1 MSEVRTTSPEIP
13 EQTPAENAEAMP
25 VPASNGAP
33 APAARAVRFK
43 VSVHRLDGGLEEGDS
58 DVRTL
63 SRDGYPIYNPADAER
78 PRLIPARDIKYVVF
92 GSVEDPNLEADPD
105 EKSPSRKAILR
116 FRDGE
121 WIAAYIDPGE
131 RADAEGVAIK
141 IRLTERQRVIPA
153 LAASAALL
161 ETQYVDMWAPT
172 TPTAQPQRRRS
183 DIVEAA
189 ARQGRDLGKLAN
201 EFRDR
206 LALIRDVGLTTG
218 DTLAFSRA
226 VRTHLDRFLADDG
239 INLNS
244 QEKSALADIILR
256 AAVGY
261 GPLDGLL
268 HDRSVS
274 EIMVNGPD
282 QVFIERRGVLTK
294 ADVRFED
301 ENQLL
306 ETIRRMVATTGRH
319 IDGLNPMVDA
329 RLPDGSRVNAI
340 IRPAAI
346 HGAALTIRKFKDA
359 VLGMEDLTREGSLS
373 PAMAEFL
380 EAAVLGRMNI
390 LVSGGTG
397 SGKTTTL
404 NVVAR
409 FIPHNQRVITIED
422 AAELQIDHPHVI
434 ALEHRPPNVE
444 GKGELTIRQ
453 LLRNSLRMRPDRIL
467 VGEVRGAE
475 ALDMLQA
482 MNTGHD
488 GSMSTIHS
496 NSARDALSRLE
507 TMVMMASIDIPFEAV
522 RAQIAS
528 AVNLI
533 VHQARMPD
541 GRRKIAQIAEV
552 VGYDAN
558 GAILR
563 DIFLLG
569 MGADLRLEYN
579 ATGYVPTS
587 LDKAAF
593 YGVQVNQDLFDP
605 VKSRF
610 VPAGSDSM
618 MPVVKDPLM
627 SAQRG
632 GGENV
637 VRQVVVV
644 PFSSDRPGDAKP
656 QQQTHTVQASPTQPA
671 STMASTPEM
680 QEEMRKLIDAARS
693 AVADLQAAAP
703 SQQQGPPA
711 VVPVSS
717 SEQPQPGPQVYAG
730 PPPPAFTPQVVHPQE
745 PDESPEEG
753 LADSQ
758 SNAAASQALQAAT
771 AMARATTALGNLAA
785 ANSGYVGMLPTVRA
799 PEGDK
804 PAGAS
809 RRILAVIESLI
820 TRRGLNI
827 RMAPAIAQAFEGAEL
842 KGSDYA
848 SEAKISKESGGREL
862 RQAVE
867 AGLLQVVR
875 YPQGEAGFKASQD
888 LLRAVAEGL
897 GMAVS
902 ASSPL
907 TSETIIGSLAVGQ
920 TEGTVTIMFT
930 DVEGSTRLLSTRGF
944 TESHEIMKAYEAI
957 IEEKVAEH
965 AGRRIKG
972 LGDGLMISFGSVR
985 HGVECALDVQK
996 AIVEYSKQNPER
1008 KIRVRIGLNTG
1019 EVVEEAG
1026 DIFGA
1031 AVNVAARVAGKA
1043 RGGEILVSDVVR
1055 QLVGPMAEMKFE
1067 LRGRYRLKG
1076 FPDRW
1081 RLHQVTPGEVKETAR
1096 ALPTGDGF
1104 VDREQE
1110 RLDIRM
1116 LFERAATGSG
1126 GMLFLTGAPGIG
1138 ASRLASELAGEATS
1152 KGWLVLSGRCMDQDG
1167 AAYAPFREI
1176 LATAVAAATSRT
1188 LQEAAGDQGPL
1199 LSQLAPSLRQKVRG
1213 MAAAPDVNADKLRER
1228 LFHAI
1233 WDFLTGVQ
1241 AKRPL
1246 LIVLDDLQWAD
1257 DATVLLLRD
1266 LAERVAGSHTVVI
1279 GTYWDSEL
1287 DAARPFGTVLS
1298 RLLRRRR
1305 AQRIVLGPLPERAV
1319 EKIVAGMSETEL
1331 SPVQL
1336 MGIQAATEGNP
1347 LFVEQSALYMAESET
1362 MLGGGARVQ
1371 ASFTEEDL
1379 ELSQSVRGLI
1389 GRRLERLSEPAQ
1401 RMLVA
1406 AAVVGRDFDIGL
1418 LEAFGELSGHEL
1430 REALDEATRGHFL
1443 TAAGS
1448 DRYRFA
1454 HDLIRQRVLAVLP
1467 LPRQQAY
1474 HLAVADTLERVYGKS
1489 ASERA
1494 AEIGHH
1500 LYQAGTSADP
1510 QRTATFLGQ
1519 AAKNAL
1525 AVAAFE
1531 NVLRLV
1537 EASLTL
1543 LPGDSMRERADAL
1556 SIRGEAFWGLGR
1568 IDDAKAA
1575 WRGAA
1580 QRYEELGE
1588 AKAAAGLHSRISH
1601 LESYHRETGA
1611 HEPAP
1616 VRAARVE
1623 AEEPA

>member
-1 MSEVRTTSPEIP
+1 MSEVQTTSPEIP
-13 EQTPAENAEAMP
+13 EPTPVETP
-25 VPASNGAP
+25 VEDGERTPGASSNGAP
-33 APAARAVRFK
+33 PAARPARFK
-43 VSVHRLDGGLEEGDS
+43 VAVHRLDGGLEEGGS
-58 DVRTL
+58 DVRSL
-63 SRDGYPIYNPADAER
+63 SRDGYPIYNPADADR
-78 PRLIPARDIKYVVF
+78 PRWIPARDIKYVVF
-92 GSVEDPNLEADPD
+92 GSVDDPNLEADPG
-105 EKSPSRKAILR
+105 EKSTARKAILR

-121 WIAAYIDPGE
+121 WIAAYIEQGE
-131 RADAEGVAIK
+131 KADAEGVAVK

-153 LAASAALL
+153 VAASASLL
-161 ETQYVDMWAPT
+161 ETQYVDMWAPS
-172 TPTAQPQRRRS
+172 TPTVQPQRRRS
-183 DIVEAA
+183 DILEAA

-226 VRTHLDRFLADDG
+226 VRTHLDRFLAEDG
-239 INLNS
+239 INLTS

-261 GPLDGLL
+261 GPLDSLL

-541 GRRKIAQIAEV
+541 GRRKVAQIAEV

-569 MGADLRLEYN
+569 MGEDLRLEYN

-627 SAQRG
+627 SGQR

-644 PFSSDRPGDAKP
+644 PFSSDRPGDAK
-656 QQQTHTVQASPTQPA
+656 QQQTHTVQSTASQQA

-703 SQQQGPPA
+703 AQQEAAAAAP
-711 VVPVSS
+711 VVPIASS
-717 SEQPQPGPQVYAG
+717 DQPQPAPQPRPQA
-730 PPPPAFTPQVVHPQE
+730 PAFTPHVALP
-745 PDESPEEG
+745 PDFEIGEMPAG
-753 LADSQ
+753 A
-758 SNAAASQALQAAT
+758 SNLAASQALQAAT

-799 PEGDK
+799 PEGEK

-809 RRILAVIESLI
+809 RRILAVIESII
-820 TRRGLNI
+820 TRRGLNL
-827 RMAPAIAQAFEGAEL
+827 RLAPAIAEAFEGAEL
-842 KGSDYA
+842 KGSEYA
-848 SEAKISKESGGREL
+848 GENGISKESGGREL

-907 TSETIIGSLAVGQ
+907 TSETIIGSLAIGQ

-944 TESHEIMKAYEAI
+944 TESHEIMRAYEEI

-985 HGVECALDVQK
+985 HGVECALEIQK
-996 AIVEYSKQNPER
+996 AISEYSKQNPER

-1055 QLVGPMAEMKFE
+1055 QLVGPMAEMQFA

-1110 RLDIRM
+1110 RVDIRM
-1116 LFERAATGSG
+1116 LLERAATGSG

-1138 ASRLASELAGEATS
+1138 ASRLASEVAGEATS

-1167 AAYAPFREI
+1167 TPYAPFREV
-1176 LATAVAAATSRT
+1176 LATAVAASTSRV
-1188 LQEAAGDQGPL
+1188 LSEAAGGSGSL
-1199 LSQLAPSLRQKVRG
+1199 LSQLVPSLHQKVRG
-1213 MAAAPDVNADKLRER
+1213 MAAAPPVNADKLREQ
-1228 LFHAI
+1228 LFRATF
-1233 WDFLTGVQ
+1233 DFLTGVQ

-1266 LAERVAGSHTVVI
+1266 LAERVAGSHMVVI
-1279 GTYWDSEL
+1279 GTYWDTEL
-1287 DAARPFGTVLS
+1287 DSARPFGTVLS

-1305 AQRIVLGPLPERAV
+1305 AQRIALGPLNERAV
-1319 EKIVAGMSETEL
+1319 EKIVAGVAEVPL
-1331 SPVQL
+1331 SPDQVL
-1336 MGIQAATEGNP
+1336 GIQAATEGNP
-1347 LFVEQSALYMAESET
+1347 LFVEQSALYMAESES
-1362 MLGGGARVQ
+1362 MIGGGTRAQ
-1371 ASFTEEDL
+1371 SSFTEEDL
-1379 ELSQSVRGLI
+1379 ELAQSVRGLI
-1389 GRRLERLSEPAQ
+1389 GRRIERLSEPAQ

-1406 AAVVGRDFDIGL
+1406 AAVVGRDFDIAL

-1430 REALDEATRGHFL
+1430 REALEEATRGRFL
-1443 TAAGS
+1443 TAAGP
-1448 DRYRFA
+1448 DKYRFA

-1474 HLAVADTLERVYGKS
+1474 HLAVADTLERIYGKS
-1489 ASERA
+1489 ASEKA

-1510 QRTATFLGQ
+1510 LRTATFLSQ

-1525 AVAAFE
+1525 GVAAYE
-1531 NVLRLV
+1531 DVLRLV
-1537 EASLTL
+1537 ESALAL
-1543 LPGDSMRERADAL
+1543 LPGDKLRERAEAL
-1556 SIRGEAFWGLGR
+1556 AMRGQAFWGLGR

-1575 WRGAA
+1575 WKGAA
-1580 QRYEELGE
+1580 ERYEELDDE
-1588 AKAAAGLHSRISH
+1588 RSAAGVHAQLAH
-1601 LESYHRETGA
+1601 LEADHAHSTQNGREHRRAER
-1611 HEPAP
+1611 EPEP
-1616 VRAARVE
+1616 VS
-1623 AEEPA
+1623 